1 MLRAARKEELKEND
15 EMQPEVLNLQHTSHA
30 FPEEV
35 HSQLSTPRTTSHT
48 VPVQA

>member
-1 MLRAARKEELKEND
+1 MLRAARKEEND